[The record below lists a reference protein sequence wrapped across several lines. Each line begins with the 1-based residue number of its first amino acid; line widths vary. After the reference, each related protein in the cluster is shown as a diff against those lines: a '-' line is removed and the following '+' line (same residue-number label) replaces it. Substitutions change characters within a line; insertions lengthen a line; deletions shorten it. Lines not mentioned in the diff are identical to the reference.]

1 MKEQPNYYAILTAD
15 VRYSKQ
21 INANEKLLYAEI
33 TALTH
38 KEGYCWASNDYFA
51 ELYSCTP
58 QAISKW
64 IKNLKDN
71 GFISCNYI
79 YKEGSKE
86 IQKRVIRLSSIGINN
101 GLTGINNDT
110 IGINTELKGYQH
122 TIKDNNT
129 SYNNINNN
137 SLVGSS
143 QTPTKRDSKK
153 DLFKTKLNEV
163 DYDSLD
169 EKQKKYFKIAVGF
182 NKLFKETNI
191 KLGIN
196 NFKDQ
201 EEATYGGYVEPIRL
215 AIEKDNWTEEDFR
228 TIFAFLRKDEFW
240 STVVFST
247 SKLRKKMK
255 DMMPKAKSSKLI
267 KKQILPSDF
276 WVRELS
282 DEQKKLLSDK
292 DLATWERQKTA
303 RLMEGGRMLPI
314 KIEYEK

>member
-64 IKNLKDN
+64 IKNLKDK
-71 GFISCNYI
+71 GFISCSYI

-110 IGINTELKGYQH
+110 IGINTELKGYKH

-143 QTPTKRDSKK
+143 QTPTKKDSKK
-153 DLFKTKLNEV
+153 DLFKTKLSEV
-163 DYDSLD
+163 DVELLD
-169 EKQKKYFKIAVGF
+169 KKQKEYYSVAINFQRLFIH
-182 NKLFKETNI
+182 NKKEMG
-191 KLGIN
+191 LN

-201 EEATYGGYVEPIRL
+201 ENATYLNYVEPIRL
-215 AIEKDNWTEEDFR
+215 AIEVDGWSVEDFR
-228 TIFAFLRKDEFW
+228 NAYSFLIKDDFW
-240 STVVFST
+240 KKNILST
-247 SKLRKKMK
+247 SKLRDKMEQLVVKSK
-255 DMMPKAKSSKLI
+255 DI
-267 KKQILPSDF
+267 NKKQILPSDF

-292 DLATWERQKTA
+292 DLSTWERQKTA

>member
-110 IGINTELKGYQH
+110 IGINIELKGYQH

-143 QTPTKRDSKK
+143 QTPTKKDSKK
-153 DLFKTKLNEV
+153 DLFKTKLSEV
-163 DYDSLD
+163 DVTTLD
-169 EKQKKYFKIAVGF
+169 KQEQVYFKIAIGF
-182 NKLFKETNI
+182 RDLFIKNKKA
-191 KLGIN
+191 LGVN
-196 NFKDQ
+196 DFRDQ
-201 EEATYGGYVEPIRL
+201 ENATYKNYVDPIRL
-215 AIEKDNWTEEDFR
+215 SFTQDKKTEEDFR
-228 TIFAFLRKDEFW
+228 KVYAFLMNDEFW
-240 STVVFST
+240 MKNIMST
-247 SKLRKKMK
+247 SKLREKMS
-255 DMMPKAKSSKLI
+255 DLLIRSSSVPT
-267 KKQILPSDF
+267 KKQVLPSDF

>member
-143 QTPTKRDSKK
+143 QTPTKKDSNIGKSKDQLIDFDALLVLFNNITGKK
-153 DLFKTKLNEV
+153 FRVINKKARKQFLDILNEGYTKV
-163 DYDSLD
+163 EIKEAIINCFSSDYH
-169 EKQKKYFKIAVGF
+169 
-182 NKLFKETNI
+182 
-191 KLGIN
+191 
-196 NFKDQ
+196 
-201 EEATYGGYVEPIRL
+201 
-215 AIEKDNWTEEDFR
+215 KDNPQYLTPEFISRMEKFEKYV
-228 TIFAFLRKDEFW
+228 FA
-240 STVVFST
+240 TH
-247 SKLRKKMK
+247 
-255 DMMPKAKSSKLI
+255 
-267 KKQILPSDF
+267 KKQVLPSDF

>member
-64 IKNLKDN
+64 IKNLKDK
-71 GFISCNYI
+71 GFISCSYI

-86 IQKRVIRLSSIGINN
+86 IQKRVIRISSIGINN

-110 IGINTELKGYQH
+110 IGINIELKGYQH

-137 SLVGSS
+137 SLVGSY
-143 QTPTKRDSKK
+143 QTPTKKDSKK
-153 DLFKTKLNEV
+153 DLFKTKLSEV
-163 DYDSLD
+163 DVELLD
-169 EKQKKYFKIAVGF
+169 KKQKEYYSVAINFQRLFIH
-182 NKLFKETNI
+182 NKKE
-191 KLGIN
+191 LGLN

-201 EEATYGGYVEPIRL
+201 ENATYLNYVEPIRL
-215 AIEKDNWTEEDFR
+215 AIEVDGWSVEDFR
-228 TIFAFLRKDEFW
+228 NAYSFLIKDDFW
-240 STVVFST
+240 KKNILST
-247 SKLRKKMK
+247 SKLRDKMEQLVVKSK
-255 DMMPKAKSSKLI
+255 DI
-267 KKQILPSDF
+267 NKKQILPSDF

>member
-64 IKNLKDN
+64 IKNLKDK
-71 GFISCNYI
+71 GFISCSYI
-79 YKEGSKE
+79 YKEDSKE
-86 IQKRVIRLSSIGINN
+86 IQKRVIRISSIGINN

-110 IGINTELKGYQH
+110 IGINIELKGYQH

-129 SYNNINNN
+129 SYNNN

-143 QTPTKRDSKK
+143 QTPTKKDSKK
-153 DLFKTKLNEV
+153 DLFKTKLSEV
-163 DYDSLD
+163 DVELLD
-169 EKQKKYFKIAVGF
+169 KKQKEYYSVAINFQ
-182 NKLFKETNI
+182 KLFINNKKE
-191 KLGIN
+191 LGLN

-201 EEATYGGYVEPIRL
+201 ENATYLNYVEPIRL
-215 AIEKDNWTEEDFR
+215 AIEVDGWSVEDFR
-228 TIFAFLRKDEFW
+228 NAYAFLIKDEFW
-240 STVVFST
+240 KKNILST
-247 SKLRKKMK
+247 SKLRDKMEQLVVKSK
-255 DMMPKAKSSKLI
+255 DI
-267 KKQILPSDF
+267 NKKQILPSDF

-292 DLATWERQKTA
+292 DLTTWERQKTA

>member
-64 IKNLKDN
+64 IKNLKDK
-71 GFISCNYI
+71 GFISCSYI
-79 YKEGSKE
+79 YKEDSKE
-86 IQKRVIRLSSIGINN
+86 IQKRVIRISSIGINN

-110 IGINTELKGYQH
+110 IGINIELKGYQH

-129 SYNNINNN
+129 SYNNN

-143 QTPTKRDSKK
+143 QTPTKKDSKK
-153 DLFKTKLNEV
+153 DLFKTKLSEV
-163 DYDSLD
+163 DVELLD
-169 EKQKKYFKIAVGF
+169 KKQKEYYSVAINFQ
-182 NKLFKETNI
+182 KLFIHNKKE
-191 KLGIN
+191 LGLN

-201 EEATYGGYVEPIRL
+201 ENATYLNYVEPIRL
-215 AIEKDNWTEEDFR
+215 AIEVDGWSVEDFR
-228 TIFAFLRKDEFW
+228 NAYAFLIKDEFW
-240 STVVFST
+240 KKNILST
-247 SKLRKKMK
+247 SKLRDKMEQLVVKSK
-255 DMMPKAKSSKLI
+255 DI
-267 KKQILPSDF
+267 NKKQILPSDF

-292 DLATWERQKTA
+292 DLTTWERQKTA